1 VDSKTGVLL
10 IQIINFILILPQVL
24 NITIRVKG
32 LSIWRKALEHKF
44 HKSLEQLAQELIF
57 TFANDPNPVISTNKI
72 DISRYAIG
80 YNKEGEAYP
89 IEKYTTASAADN
101 LLTTIEDYSKF
112 MVSIMKGEGLSK
124 AVFEDMIKN
133 QVVTKKGKHFG
144 LGLKSMN

>member
-1 VDSKTGVLL
+1 
-10 IQIINFILILPQVL
+10 L
-24 NITIRVKG
+24 N
-32 LSIWRKALEHKF
+32 
-44 HKSLEQLAQELIF
+44 
-57 TFANDPNPVISTNKI
+57 NKI

-89 IEKYTTASAADN
+89 IEKYTKASAADN

-144 LGLKSMN
+144 LGLEIYELDNGEYAISHGGADKGCQTIMFILPKTQQGLVIFTNVDDGYKVYEKILFHYLGEKGRKIFDIETK

>member
-1 VDSKTGVLL
+1 
-10 IQIINFILILPQVL
+10 
-24 NITIRVKG
+24 
-32 LSIWRKALEHKF
+32 
-44 HKSLEQLAQELIF
+44 LEQLAQELIF
-57 TFANDPNPVISTNKI
+57 TPLQMTQTQLVWNNKI

-89 IEKYTTASAADN
+89 IEKYTKASAADN

-133 QVVTKKGKHFG
+133 QDQKRKTFWLRFG
-144 LGLKSMN
+144 NL